1 LIIKENIFPDGN
13 TASHLGG
20 AGLPRARI
28 AEKTVKNRTFTLYLR
43 ACAPCGCTY
52 FLQSVFV
59 SEHFS
64 LSFGLD
70 EASVRSAKICRIN
83 FFFPKCLIF
92 PAKSSLTFYS
102 MSNLK

>member
-13 TASHLGG
+13 TGSHLGG
-20 AGLPRARI
+20 AESPRARI
-28 AEKTVKNRTFTLYLR
+28 AQKTVKNRTFTLYLR
-43 ACAPCGCTY
+43 AGAPCGCTY

-70 EASVRSAKICRIN
+70 EASVRWQKFAELIL
-83 FFFPKCLIF
+83 FF
-92 PAKSSLTFYS
+92 SL
-102 MSNLK
+102 NA

>member
-13 TASHLGG
+13 TGSHLGG
-20 AGLPRARI
+20 ARSPRARS
-28 AEKTVKNRTFTLYLR
+28 AQKTTMKNRTFTLYLR

-64 LSFGLD
+64 LSFGPY
-70 EASVRSAKICRIN
+70 EASVRWQKFAE
-83 FFFPKCLIF
+83 
-92 PAKSSLTFYS
+92 
-102 MSNLK
+102 

>member
-13 TASHLGG
+13 TGSHLGG
-20 AGLPRARI
+20 ARSPRARI
-28 AEKTVKNRTFTLYLR
+28 AQKTMKKRTFTLYLR

-52 FLQSVFV
+52 FLLSVFV

-70 EASVRSAKICRIN
+70 EASVRSQK
-83 FFFPKCLIF
+83 
-92 PAKSSLTFYS
+92 LTE
-102 MSNLK
+102 